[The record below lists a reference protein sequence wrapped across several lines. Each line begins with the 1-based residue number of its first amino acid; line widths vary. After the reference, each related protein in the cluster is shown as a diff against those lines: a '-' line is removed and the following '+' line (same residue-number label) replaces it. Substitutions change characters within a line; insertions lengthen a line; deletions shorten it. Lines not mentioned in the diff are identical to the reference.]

1 MRIAL
6 TGANGFLG
14 SGIFRSLLES
24 GHDVVP
30 VPRSPRAGLPS
41 SFLSHHTFSIYDSHI
56 LSDCLRDCDSV
67 VHVAGLAHLS
77 GPNPVS
83 FFRYYQ
89 ANVEAALQVAR
100 VAVRSRVNHLI
111 LISSISVHG
120 TRSLENRISADSDF
134 APASYYAISKF
145 CAEKE
150 LSLLLGQ
157 SDTSLTILR
166 PPLIYGSKAPGN
178 FGRLLSFANK
188 TGFLPLGGFH
198 AVRSMIHV
206 GNMVDIVR
214 LCCMHPDLVRNRS
227 FVVSDG
233 FDLSISEL
241 SASILRG
248 MGYSRRRL
256 VPLNPFIASLMS
268 FMPGVLSSLDNL
280 SFDLLVD
287 SGEFRAC
294 SNWSSGSH
302 PLDLVEDAARLYRFG
317 G

>member
-14 SGIFRSLLES
+14 SEIFRSFLQS

-30 VPRSPRAGLPS
+30 VPRSPRAVLPS
-41 SFLSHHTFSIYDSHI
+41 SIHSNHSLSIYDPHT

-77 GPNPVS
+77 GPNAVS
-83 FFRYYQ
+83 FLRYYQ

-100 VAVRSRVNHLI
+100 VAVCSHVNNFV
-111 LISSISVHG
+111 LISSISVHA
-120 TRSLENRISADSDF
+120 TCSLENHISADSDF
-134 APASYYAISKF
+134 APSSFYAISKF
-145 CAEKE
+145 CAEQE

-178 FGRLLSFANK
+178 FGRLLSFANR
-188 TGFLPLGGFH
+188 TGFLPFGGFH

-206 GNMVDIVR
+206 RNMVDIVD
-214 LCCMHPDLVRNRS
+214 LCCMHPHLVRNRS

-233 FDLSISEL
+233 LDLSISEL

-248 MGYSRRRL
+248 MGYSRSRL
-256 VPLNPFIASLMS
+256 LPFNPFLVSLMS
-268 FMPGVLSSLDNL
+268 FIPGVPPSIDNL
-280 SFDLLVD
+280 SFDLLAD

-294 SNWSSGSH
+294 TNWSSASH
-302 PLDLVEDAARLYRFG
+302 PLDLVEEAARVYRYG
-317 G
+317 S